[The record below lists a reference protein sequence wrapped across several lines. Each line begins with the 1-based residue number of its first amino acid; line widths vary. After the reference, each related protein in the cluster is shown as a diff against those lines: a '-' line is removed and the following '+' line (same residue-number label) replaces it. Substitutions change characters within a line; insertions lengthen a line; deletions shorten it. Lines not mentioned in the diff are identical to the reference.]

1 VDTSAINYRVVDF
14 LKKHPPFQ
22 AVDDAL
28 LLELAARGRVRFH
41 EANEYIL
48 WQGEP
53 HKSYVYVLQQ
63 GTVSLWDEGNGEAV
77 LKDVRGTGDM
87 LGVERFSGAP
97 FCMHSARSTS
107 DVVIYAF
114 PASDFEDLVLR
125 HPYARQF
132 VDAYDTVTAAYQWAR
147 DGHDPQHTRLHDVVP
162 AAAPTCSPQTTIRE
176 VAQILSATGADA
188 VAVVT
193 DNRQILGTVSV
204 GDLLAWMAADAAP
217 GQRVEARLPRSSTS
231 VNADVPVTEGLLALA
246 RSGRDAVVVTT
257 GGTPATDVP
266 RLVTARHIGMAF
278 GDQPLSILDEI
289 RRADSIAQLRGCNH
303 RARALTLRYLTG
315 ADAVDWLARF
325 AGLVDDAIIGRLL
338 TLTDAASTPGCW
350 AVVGAAGRH
359 ESLTRHLPA
368 LILIGDDESPDALVA
383 TSLARVHEALGECD
397 YQPRQELPL
406 ERADLAASR
415 AAWNAR
421 YTSWMQDPVL
431 SQMYLARP
439 FFDLRPVSGN
449 ATLLQDIESTISQG
463 VSRDFLFVLAND
475 CLASLP
481 PLTFFQDAVV
491 EESGEQSTV
500 FRLEQ
505 SALQPLVDVGR
516 VFGMAA
522 RKVVG
527 TSTRERFGH
536 AQRLLPEHGLVFRE
550 ASNTLDILL
559 WQQARIG
566 ISQGTTGSELPPAL
580 LSRHDRHVLKSG
592 FRSILELV
600 QLTSES
606 GWLESV

>member
-22 AVDDAL
+22 AIDDAL

-63 GTVSLWDEGNGEAV
+63 GTVSLWDEGTGEAV
-77 LKDVRGTGDM
+77 LKDVRGAGDM

-97 FCMHSARSTS
+97 CCMHSARSTS

-132 VDAYDTVTAAYQWAR
+132 VDAYETVSAAYQWAR

-162 AAAPTCSPQTTIRE
+162 AAAPTCSPQATVRE
-176 VAQILSATGADA
+176 VARLLHATGEDA
-188 VAVVT
+188 VAVVA
-193 DNRQILGTVSV
+193 DDGQLRGTVSV
-204 GDLLAWMAADAAP
+204 RDLLGWVATDAAP
-217 GQRVEARLPRSSTS
+217 DEPVETRLACGSTS
-231 VNADVPVTEGLLALA
+231 VPADVSVTDGLLEIAG
-246 RSGRDAVVVTT
+246 SGRDAVVVTT
-257 GGTPATDVP
+257 GDTLTTDVP
-266 RLVTARHIGMAF
+266 RLATARHIGTAF
-278 GDQPLSILDEI
+278 GDQPLAILEEI
-289 RRADSIAQLRGCNH
+289 RLAGSMAQLRGCNH
-303 RARALTLRYLTG
+303 RARALVLRYLTA

-325 AGLVDDAIIGRLL
+325 AALIDDAIVGRVL
-338 TLTDAASTPGCW
+338 TLTGASSTPGCW
-350 AVVGAAGRH
+350 AVVGAAGRR
-359 ESLTRHLPA
+359 ESLTRHMPS
-368 LILIGDDESPDALVA
+368 LILIGDDQTPDA
-383 TSLARVHEALGECD
+383 SLAASLSRAWDGLAECD

-406 ERADLAASR
+406 ERADLAATRS
-415 AAWNAR
+415 AWNAR

-439 FFDLRPVSGN
+439 FFDLRPVCGE
-449 ATLLQDIESTISQG
+449 AALWHGIERTIAHG
-463 VSRDFLFVLAND
+463 VGADFLFVLAND

-491 EESGEQSTV
+491 EESGEQSAV
-500 FRLEQ
+500 FRLEH

-536 AQRLLPEHGLVFRE
+536 AQRLLPEHVLVFRE
-550 ASNTLDILL
+550 AANTLDILL